1 MPDFRIPKNN
11 TRCLIIDRNG
21 MLKVYRA
28 VPKLFEYCIDNNIK
42 VIDKLYTKG
51 WIKFYFPTISDR
63 LVFLLSIGG

>member
-1 MPDFRIPKNN
+1 
-11 TRCLIIDRNG
+11 

-51 WIKFYFPTISDR
+51 WIKFYFPTTSDR